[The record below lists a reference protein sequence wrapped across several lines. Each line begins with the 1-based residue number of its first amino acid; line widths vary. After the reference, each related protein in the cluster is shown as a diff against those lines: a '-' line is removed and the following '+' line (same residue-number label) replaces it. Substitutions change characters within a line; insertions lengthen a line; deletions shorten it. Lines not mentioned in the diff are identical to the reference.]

1 MDDYDKYIDSLLAKL
16 RETAEEIV
24 ESNKEL
30 NETLG
35 RLSEWKE
42 ELAI

>member
-1 MDDYDKYIDSLLAKL
+1 MDDYDKYIDSLLAQL

-24 ESNKEL
+24 EENNKL

-35 RLSEWKE
+35 RLSEWQE
-42 ELAI
+42 QLAI